1 MRGDIALDVG
11 AVADDDLYGLDVADH
26 AAEDL
31 CRAFTNDIAGDEH
44 AGTAAVASGQLQ
56 GHETLTAAVTVSN
69 EKVGLM
75 ATIYSK
81 IEL

>member
-1 MRGDIALDVG
+1 MSDETIA
-11 AVADDDLYGLDVADH
+11 
-26 AAEDL
+26 
-31 CRAFTNDIAGDEH
+31 
-44 AGTAAVASGQLQ
+44 AAVERFVKKVSFSAQQELERVLRSAIASGKLQ
-56 GHETLTAAVTVSN
+56 GHESLTAEVTVSS

>member
-1 MRGDIALDVG
+1 MSDETIAA
-11 AVADDDLYGLDVADH
+11 AVERFVKKVSFSAQQELERVI
-26 AAEDL
+26 
-31 CRAFTNDIAGDEH
+31 R
-44 AGTAAVASGQLQ
+44 AAVASGQLQ

-75 ATIYSK
+75 ATICSK

>member
-1 MRGDIALDVG
+1 MSDETITA
-11 AVADDDLYGLDVADH
+11 AVERFVKKVSF
-26 AAEDL
+26 AAQQEL
-31 CRAFTNDIAGDEH
+31 ERVLR
-44 AGTAAVASGQLQ
+44 AAVASGQIQ

>member
-1 MRGDIALDVG
+1 
-11 AVADDDLYGLDVADH
+11 
-26 AAEDL
+26 
-31 CRAFTNDIAGDEH
+31 
-44 AGTAAVASGQLQ
+44 
-56 GHETLTAAVTVSN
+56 LTAAVTVSN

>member
-31 CRAFTNDIAGDEH
+31 CRAFTNDIAGDEPGPSVETVSVGFF
-44 AGTAAVASGQLQ
+44 ATVVPSLRLPLAAVPLRPFLSS
-56 GHETLTAAVTVSN
+56 AAF
-69 EKVGLM
+69 
-75 ATIYSK
+75 A
-81 IEL
+81 